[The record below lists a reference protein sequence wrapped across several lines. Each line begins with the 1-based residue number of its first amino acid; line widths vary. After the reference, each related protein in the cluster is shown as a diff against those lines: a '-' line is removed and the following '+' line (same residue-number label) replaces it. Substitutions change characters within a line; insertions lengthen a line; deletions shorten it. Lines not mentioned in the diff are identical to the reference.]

1 MKLKVTSNEVQQVE
15 YDMSNDP
22 ALQQGYD
29 DEDEM
34 DYLSES
40 DKKLMTLHKSLIE
53 CYGEKKAPLLSQ
65 LEAWKQRHTNIYV
78 SNTSNNSK
86 DLYVWRVL
94 RRYEYKAM
102 KAGDIT
108 DPEAFN
114 EMIVEKC
121 LLYPDYN
128 FTFRNQ
134 SHAGTI
140 TALGAQMSYKSGFVS
155 DQEALNLIYIS

>member
-1 MKLKVTSNEVQQVE
+1 
-15 YDMSNDP
+15 
-22 ALQQGYD
+22 
-29 DEDEM
+29 
-34 DYLSES
+34 
-40 DKKLMTLHKSLIE
+40 
-53 CYGEKKAPLLSQ
+53 
-65 LEAWKQRHTNIYV
+65 
-78 SNTSNNSK
+78 
-86 DLYVWRVL
+86 
-94 RRYEYKAM
+94 M